1 VSGREPRPGPGVG
14 PGLEPALGSDR
25 GPGLGPDPG
34 RFDDLL
40 EGLRPRAFAI
50 AYRLLGSVSEAEDVV
65 QEALLRL
72 HGVLAAGEEVRVPE
86 AYLATVVTRLG
97 INRLRSAQVRRETYF
112 GEWLPE
118 PVVTGGPDD
127 PAVHAEMSDSLSLA
141 FLVLLERLTPEQRA
155 VFLLREVF
163 DYDYEAIAEI
173 VGKSEAACRQL
184 AVRARRQVDEDRP
197 RFETSR
203 RDQDELARR
212 FLTAAETGDLH
223 GLEALLA
230 ADVAL
235 HGDGGGKV
243 RALAHPVFGRR
254 RVARQVLTFMRVLAS
269 IDGATIRPVEV
280 NGRPGALGLDARQRV
295 LYALSLDIADGRIQ
309 GIRGIVNPDKLRH
322 LGPVSDLMPAPPQ
335 SG

>member
-1 VSGREPRPGPGVG
+1 M
-14 PGLEPALGSDR
+14 A
-25 GPGLGPDPG
+25 
-34 RFDDLL
+34 DLL
-40 EGLRPRAFAI
+40 DELRPRAFAI
-50 AYRLLGSVSEAEDVV
+50 SYRMLGSVTEAEDVV

-72 HGVLAAGEEVRVPE
+72 HGVIEAGEEIEVPE

-97 INRLRSAQVRRETYF
+97 INRLRSAQMQRETYF

-155 VFLLREVF
+155 VFLLRDVF
-163 DYDYEAIAEI
+163 DYGYDAIAEI

-184 AVRARRQVDEDRP
+184 AVRARRHIEQERP
-197 RFETSR
+197 HPEASR
-203 RDQDELARR
+203 QQRDELARK
-212 FLTAAETGDLH
+212 FMTAAQTGDLD

-230 ADVAL
+230 HDVAL

-243 RALAHPVFGRR
+243 RAIAHPLFGRR
-254 RVARQVLTFMRVLAS
+254 QVARSVLRFMSILS
-269 IDGATIRPVEV
+269 GIDGFSTRPVEV
-280 NGRPGALGLDARQRV
+280 NGRPGALGLDEQQRV
-295 LYALSLDIADGRIQ
+295 LYVLSLDIADGQIQ

-322 LGPVSDLMPAPPQ
+322 LGPVSDLLPAPP
-335 SG
+335 SPGR